1 MCEKS
6 RDRALVNL
14 FNTFRPA
21 FRKYN
26 KKHEK
31 RKMETK
37 GARNLMIDSVGITT
51 KTTLL

>member
-1 MCEKS
+1 MREKPGQS
-6 RDRALVNL
+6 FGEF

-37 GARNLMIDSVGITT
+37 GARNFMIDSVGIMT